1 MHYSSLEPVF
11 AADPLLLYDFIYIC
25 PESEYTVLFSRLPGF
40 LSLMWLS
47 FKQVPLIQE
56 PVSCCVSVRQVNV
69 VSMYFPQLLKWKPW
83 LEEIKKKISN
93 EIPEYVEILQTDIC
107 IYIFSLGHRF

>member
-1 MHYSSLEPVF
+1 MHYSSLEPFF

-47 FKQVPLIQE
+47 FQKVSFFKDQV
-56 PVSCCVSVRQVNV
+56 SSFVSV
-69 VSMYFPQLLKWKPW
+69 
-83 LEEIKKKISN
+83 
-93 EIPEYVEILQTDIC
+93 
-107 IYIFSLGHRF
+107 GH